1 MKVRIITLI
10 KFIIFVAIFYALLAF
25 NVFNIGERL
34 LPTPT
39 DYIEIDTPEDMQDL
53 ERISIEEDN
62 NLQIETGHG
71 VAGNG
76 KMFENLCNRITICE
90 KIYFNGSFID
100 TEKYNY
106 TRIVD
111 RIVQFINDNGNEDK
125 KMEEVI
131 SKIDINKGNGERRGS
146 VQGRDSI
153 VFNLGFVQSKKEFLE
168 LSTHEIGHIVDLGY
182 IQGFSFKK
190 DKNFTEFG
198 KVVFAIDDP
207 SLSFYKF
214 SRDKEKIRKAVAKK
228 KDFCSGYGMSDP
240 FEDLAECF
248 NLYTNHNSFFRQVA
262 KSNTV
267 MKKKY
272 NFIAGIFDGK
282 YITSNSQDLTLI
294 KTNSTRRPRDTTKLS
309 N

>member
-62 NLQIETGHG
+62 NLQIETGHW

-131 SKIDINKGNGERRGS
+131 SKIDINKGNGERRWS

-153 VFNLGFVQSKKEFLE
+153 VFNLWFVQSKKEFLE
-168 LSTHEIGHIVDLGY
+168 LSTHEIGHIVDLWY
-182 IQGFSFKK
+182 IQWFSFKK